1 MSDRRDLLGGGL
13 EVDLVELGRSL
24 AFPAPAPDFASRV
37 TQRISS
43 RPAARPWW
51 RGQSLVFG
59 RPVRRALLVAV
70 ALLLVLAAVA
80 GAVGLGLPGL
90 RIIFG
95 IPPGAS
101 PPPSAS
107 PASAVPSASGTLPG
121 DSLGLGQYVA
131 FEQLDQAAG
140 FHVLRPGDPAV
151 GPPDAAYVDA
161 LRANQVSLVWT
172 TRPGIPATLE
182 PGVGLLFTQYDG
194 RLDNGF
200 VTKAL
205 GSGTTVEPVRVN
217 GREGYW
223 VSGEPHFFF
232 YTARNGQFVDDSR
245 RWVGDALLWSDGIYT
260 YRLET
265 SLGREAAIRIAES
278 VR

>member
-1 MSDRRDLLGGGL
+1 
-13 EVDLVELGRSL
+13 
-24 AFPAPAPDFASRV
+24 
-37 TQRISS
+37 
-43 RPAARPWW
+43 
-51 RGQSLVFG
+51 VFG

-95 IPPGAS
+95 VPPGAS

-107 PASAVPSASGTLPG
+107 QASPEPSASGGAPG
-121 DSLGLGQYVA
+121 DALGLGQRVA
-131 FEQLDQAAG
+131 PEQLDQATS
-140 FHVLRPGDPAV
+140 FHVLRPADAAV
-151 GPPDAAYVDA
+151 GPPDVAYVDA
-161 LRANQVSLVWT
+161 TRANQASLVWSP
-172 TRPGIPATLE
+172 RPGLPATLE
-182 PGVGLLFTQYDG
+182 PGVGLLLMQFDG

-200 VTKAL
+200 IGKAV
-205 GSGTTVEPVRVN
+205 GTGTTVEPVRVN

-265 SLGREAAIRIAES
+265 SLGRDAAIRIAQS
-278 VR
+278 VH

>member
-1 MSDRRDLLGGGL
+1 MSDRRDLLGVGL
-13 EVDLVELGRSL
+13 ETELLELRRAL

-37 TQRISS
+37 TQRIAS

-80 GAVGLGLPGL
+80 AAVGLGLPGL
-90 RIIFG
+90 RIFFG
-95 IPPGAS
+95 LPPGVS
-101 PPPSAS
+101 PAPSAS
-107 PASAVPSASGTLPG
+107 QASPGPSASGGAPG
-121 DSLGLGQYVA
+121 DSLGLGQRVPL
-131 FEQLDQAAG
+131 EQVDQTAA

-151 GPPDAAYVDA
+151 GAPDVAYVDPI
-161 LRANQVSLVWT
+161 RANQVSLVWSV
-172 TRPGIPATLE
+172 RPNLPPTLE
-182 PGVGLLFTQYDG
+182 PGVGLLLMQFDG

-200 VTKAL
+200 VDKAI
-205 GSGTTVEPVRVN
+205 GTGTTVEPVLVN
-217 GREGYW
+217 GRQGYW

-245 RWVGDALLWSDGIYT
+245 RWVGDALLWSDGTYT

-265 SLGREAAIRIAES
+265 SLGRDAAIRLAES
-278 VR
+278 VH